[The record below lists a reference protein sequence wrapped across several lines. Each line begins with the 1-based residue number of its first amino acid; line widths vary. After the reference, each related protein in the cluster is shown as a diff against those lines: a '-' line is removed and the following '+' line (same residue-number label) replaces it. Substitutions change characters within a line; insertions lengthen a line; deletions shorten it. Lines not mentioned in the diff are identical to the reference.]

1 MYFAYTWARPP
12 LHCLLAVFI
21 RRSRLFK
28 VRSVKRDW
36 SIHAYAGL
44 CVQKAKEGCHLVYA
58 QKYFHGFRISTEID
72 HRDWEGTETGWECGD
87 LDSLQS
93 SSTTMLS
100 IMDQHGGAPIIL
112 KQGDNGPL
120 GL

>member
-36 SIHAYAGL
+36 SINAYSGL
-44 CVQKAKEGCHLVYA
+44 CVQKAKEGCDLVYG
-58 QKYFHGFRISTEID
+58 QKYFDGFRISTEID
-72 HRDWEGTETGWECGD
+72 HRDGGGTRGVSRAGNVEILIHSRAPRQLCYLLWINMEGLRLFLNKE
-87 LDSLQS
+87 
-93 SSTTMLS
+93 
-100 IMDQHGGAPIIL
+100 
-112 KQGDNGPL
+112 
-120 GL
+120 